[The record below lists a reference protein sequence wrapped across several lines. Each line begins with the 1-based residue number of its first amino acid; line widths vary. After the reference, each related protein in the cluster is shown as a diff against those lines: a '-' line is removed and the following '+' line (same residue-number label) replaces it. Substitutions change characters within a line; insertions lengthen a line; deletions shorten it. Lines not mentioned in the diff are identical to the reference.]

1 MQVKRSE
8 ASALRGRAAS
18 LEAAEEA
25 EPGLDVE
32 TREDEL
38 IAQSTAGKLLAWC
51 GSPYCPQ

>member
-1 MQVKRSE
+1 MR
-8 ASALRGRAAS
+8 ALRQRAAS

-38 IAQSTAGKLLAWC
+38 VAQTAAGKLLVWC
-51 GSPYCPQ
+51 GSSC